1 MKFNTAFALLVTT
14 MTTDSKFDVLVAAS
28 LASVLDAVDR
38 PQTRK
43 AHVRPIIIIVS
54 AFNIIHPIIL
64 CVSDDNR
71 ILSFAMFVSYY
82 SFRCDD
88 GFSQYQETRR
98 QHSLTRRR
106 RAIPRFWTIV
116 RRVNIRNSVGII
128 TDMTLTRL
136 RLAHCIQCSRT
147 FAIPRLQTIVLT

>member
-1 MKFNTAFALLVTT
+1 
-14 MTTDSKFDVLVAAS
+14 MTIDSEFDGATAAS

-38 PQTRK
+38 PQSRK

-54 AFNIIHPIIL
+54 AFNIHPIIL

-88 GFSQYQETRR
+88 GFSQYQETRQR
-98 QHSLTRRR
+98 GR
-106 RAIPRFWTIV
+106 
-116 RRVNIRNSVGII
+116 
-128 TDMTLTRL
+128 
-136 RLAHCIQCSRT
+136 
-147 FAIPRLQTIVLT
+147 